1 MVQGYS
7 VEEQALRDKLIS
19 QIEGQITE
27 LTDIL
32 SGKEKE

>member
-7 VEEQALRDKLIS
+7 VEEQALRDKLIA
-19 QIEGQITE
+19 QIEGQMTE

>member
-19 QIEGQITE
+19 QIEGQMTE
-27 LTDIL
+27 LADIL
-32 SGKEKE
+32 THKDEE

>member
-19 QIEGQITE
+19 QIEGQMTE